1 MKISLTLH
9 YLLVRPLLK
18 LLKVEVMILRSYKLF
33 TGDVVVWKLC
43 VLGLLMATIINLVWP
58 GGLLFQ

>member
-1 MKISLTLH
+1 MK
-9 YLLVRPLLK
+9 PLLK

-33 TGDVVVWKLC
+33 TGNVVVWKLC